1 MENNFIVPDEII
13 LNQIYFIR
21 GQKVILDVD
30 LVKLYQVETKQL
42 KRQVWQSFER
52 FPEDFMFDLTI
63 KEYSFLSSQ
72 IGTLKQG
79 KHSKYSPMAFTEQG
93 IAILSGV
100 LNSSQAISVNIIS
113 VLFIKITNNM
123 PVRFIVIG

>member
-1 MENNFIVPDEII
+1 
-13 LNQIYFIR
+13 
-21 GQKVILDVD
+21 
-30 LVKLYQVETKQL
+30 
-42 KRQVWQSFER
+42 
-52 FPEDFMFDLTI
+52 MFDLTI